1 MDAQL
6 SEEEAQGQGE
16 TERSS
21 ASVQEA
27 QPAHPPP
34 HQQQTAAE
42 QHARIA
48 SLIQY
53 LKLPLDGVDRS
64 ALDLAH
70 MLSKAYVEDVSVLRL
85 FLESEEH
92 HITPA
97 SSSSPTQEQQEGT
110 DSQIFF
116 QKVVARIAKHF
127 SNKVL
132 LFGLHLLIQSVTLQ
146 DLSVKDQVSLSS
158 GGMLLLPEKTLKDE
172 RCVLVIRYMKLS
184 YDDPLQIVRPEIYCL

>member
-64 ALDLAH
+64 ALDLAY

-97 SSSSPTQEQQEGT
+97 SSSSSPTQQQEDT
-110 DSQIFF
+110 DDSQILF
-116 QKVVARIAKHF
+116 QKVATRIAKHF
-127 SNKVL
+127 STKVL

-146 DLSVKDQVSLSS
+146 ELSVEDQLSLSS
-158 GGMLLLPEKTLKDE
+158 GGMLLLPEKTLKDD

-184 YDDPLQIVRPEIYCL
+184 YDDPLQIVRSEI

>member
-1 MDAQL
+1 MNVQL

-16 TERSS
+16 TEQSS
-21 ASVQEA
+21 ALVQA
-27 QPAHPPP
+27 QPPP
-34 HQQQTAAE
+34 HDPAQQQQTAAE
-42 QHARIA
+42 QEARIA

-64 ALDLAH
+64 ALDLAY

-97 SSSSPTQEQQEGT
+97 SSSSSPTQQQEDT
-110 DSQIFF
+110 DDSQILF
-116 QKVVARIAKHF
+116 QKVATRIAKHF
-127 SNKVL
+127 STKVL

-146 DLSVKDQVSLSS
+146 ELSVEDQLSLSS
-158 GGMLLLPEKTLKDE
+158 GGMLLLPEKTLKDD

-184 YDDPLQIVRPEIYCL
+184 YDDPLQIVRYEI